1 MVFIF
6 LSGINALCILSFGVF
21 GAIKITLFGCVM
33 QLFWSIYFFRC
44 FCFAVKEFGSVSVD
58 TVLDCRQKEVF
69 VQLIQ
74 SD

>member
-44 FCFAVKEFGSVSVD
+44 FRFAEKEFGSVSVD

>member
-6 LSGINALCILSFGVF
+6 LSGINALCLLSF
-21 GAIKITLFGCVM
+21 GAIKITLFAFVM

-44 FCFAVKEFGSVSVD
+44 FCFAEKEFGSVSVD

>member
-6 LSGINALCILSFGVF
+6 LSGINALCLSSFGVF
-21 GAIKITLFGCVM
+21 GATKITLFARVM

-44 FCFAVKEFGSVSVD
+44 FCFAEKEFGSV

>member
-33 QLFWSIYFFRC
+33 QLFWS
-44 FCFAVKEFGSVSVD
+44 AEKEFGSVSVD

>member
-6 LSGINALCILSFGVF
+6 LSGINALCLSSFGVF
-21 GAIKITLFGCVM
+21 GATKITLFALCYAIV
-33 QLFWSIYFFRC
+33 LVNIFFRC
-44 FCFAVKEFGSVSVD
+44 FCFAEKEFGSVSVD